1 MIWFEWKKI
10 FERRLNM
17 AAMLLGY
24 LLIGACVFCFIAK
37 ENIYDGFYL
46 WFVIVICVSPVFS
59 SEYESG
65 AAALLLTTKHG
76 KVKACGGAFVYG
88 RVFGGRNIGRCG
100 GSRSVFGIFGRGF
113 AGSVVEF
120 GHSV

>member
-76 KVKACGGAFVYG
+76 KG
-88 RVFGGRNIGRCG
+88 RLVWSKLVAALLFTAGYLAVGILAGEIGRAH
-100 GSRSVFGIFGRGF
+100 V
-113 AGSVVEF
+113 
-120 GHSV
+120 